1 MNVHLIIEVLPP
13 AFKVKSIF
21 TTRKCGSV
29 EVCVPVFEVLPPAFE
44 VQSILMARPGSCMLH
59 ISSYLIS
66 GVLGVS

>member
-44 VQSILMARPGSCMLH
+44 VQSILMARPGSCMLL